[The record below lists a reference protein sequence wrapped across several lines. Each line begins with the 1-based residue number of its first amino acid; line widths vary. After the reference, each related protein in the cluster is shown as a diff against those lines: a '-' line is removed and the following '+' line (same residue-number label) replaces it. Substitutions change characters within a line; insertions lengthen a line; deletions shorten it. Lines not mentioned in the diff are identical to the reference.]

1 MLAVVDISGQL
12 EQSFGGGYSSELS
25 TRCGS
30 QKSHG
35 LGVSVLRGMHVGR
48 RESAA
53 AKALRGVEK
62 APLTRREKCSSK
74 GKNRGV
80 NNFHLPLPQAAHSPT
95 CSSSCK
101 IIPEI
106 YEISMEIGSDIGR
119 ARGGKRK
126 KTGTLAVETL

>member
-1 MLAVVDISGQL
+1 VLAVVDISGQL

-62 APLTRREKCSSK
+62 APSTRREKCSSK
-74 GKNRGV
+74 GKNKGV
-80 NNFHLPLPQAAHSPT
+80 NFHLPLPQAAHSPT

-106 YEISMEIGSDIGR
+106 YEISMEIGRYWASS
-119 ARGGKRK
+119 GGEAQKDRYP
-126 KTGTLAVETL
+126 